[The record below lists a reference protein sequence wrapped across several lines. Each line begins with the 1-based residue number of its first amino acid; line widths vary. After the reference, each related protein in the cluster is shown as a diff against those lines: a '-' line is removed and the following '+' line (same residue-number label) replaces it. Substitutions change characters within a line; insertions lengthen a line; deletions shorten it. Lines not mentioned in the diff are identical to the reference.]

1 MIAFFP
7 YLNDFRDN
15 ILNQGWYFKSVFIIV
30 MAILIP
36 MTWGLYQE
44 VKSVLMEMRVEQRR
58 REFGQN
64 KKQDD

>member
-1 MIAFFP
+1 MIAFFQ

-15 ILNQGWYFKSVFIIV
+15 VLNQGWYFKTVFIIV

-58 REFGQN
+58 RKFEQN
-64 KKQDD
+64 KK